1 MLLAE
6 VVMGLT
12 DTVRAVLDHKGIGVC
27 AVMPETP
34 VYEALEIMADKDIG
48 AVLVMDDAD
57 LCGIF
62 SERDYARKVILQG
75 KASRETP
82 VSEIMTSP
90 PVVTTLEQSV
100 DDCLRLMTDHR
111 IRHLPVVSQEA
122 VIGVLSIGDLVN
134 WIIRRQEEEIHHL
147 HHYISGSYPA

>member
-1 MLLAE
+1 MISSE
-6 VVMGLT
+6 VAMGLT

-48 AVLVMDDAD
+48 ALLVMEDAD

-62 SERDYARKVILQG
+62 SERDYARKVILHG
-75 KASRETP
+75 KASRETT
-82 VSEIMTSP
+82 VGEIMTSP
-90 PVVTTLEQSV
+90 AVVATLDQSV
-100 DDCLRLMTDHR
+100 DDCMRLMSDCH
-111 IRHLPVVSQEA
+111 IRHLPVVSREA
-122 VIGVLSIGDLVN
+122 VIGMLSIGDLVN

-147 HHYISGSYPA
+147 HHYIAGSYPA

>member
-1 MLLAE
+1 
-6 VVMGLT
+6 MGLT

-48 AVLVMDDAD
+48 AVLVMEDAD

-75 KASRETP
+75 KASRETT
-82 VSEIMTSP
+82 VGEIMTSP
-90 PVVTTLEQSV
+90 PVVTTLERSV
-100 DDCLRLMTDHR
+100 DDCLRVMTDNR
-111 IRHLPVVSQEA
+111 IRYLPVVSQEA
-122 VIGVLSIGDLVN
+122 VIGMLSIGDLVN

>member
-48 AVLVMDDAD
+48 AVLVMEDAD

-62 SERDYARKVILQG
+62 SERDYSRKVILQG
-75 KASRETP
+75 KASRDTT
-82 VSEIMTSP
+82 VGEIMTSP
-90 PVVTTLEQSV
+90 PVVTSLEQSV

-111 IRHLPVVSQEA
+111 IRYLPVVSQEA

-147 HHYISGSYPA
+147 HHYITGSYPA

>member
-1 MLLAE
+1 
-6 VVMGLT
+6 MGLT

-34 VYEALEIMADKDIG
+34 VYAALEIMADKDIG
-48 AVLVMDDAD
+48 AVLVMEDAD

-75 KASRETP
+75 KASRETT
-82 VSEIMTSP
+82 VGEIMTSP
-90 PVVTTLEQSV
+90 PVVATLDQSV

-111 IRHLPVVSQEA
+111 IRHLPVVSQKA

>member
-6 VVMGLT
+6 VAMGLT

-48 AVLVMDDAD
+48 AVLVMEDAD
-57 LCGIF
+57 LCGLF

-75 KASRETP
+75 KASRETT
-82 VSEIMTSP
+82 VGEIMTSP

-100 DDCLRLMTDHR
+100 DDCLRLMTDNR

-147 HHYISGSYPA
+147 HHYITGSYPA

>member
-1 MLLAE
+1 
-6 VVMGLT
+6 MGLT

-48 AVLVMDDAD
+48 AVLVMEDAN

-62 SERDYARKVILQG
+62 SERDYARKVILHG
-75 KASRETP
+75 KASRDTT
-82 VSEIMTSP
+82 VGEIMTSP
-90 PVVTTLEQSV
+90 PIVATLDQSV
-100 DDCLRLMTDHR
+100 DDCMRLMTDRH

-147 HHYISGSYPA
+147 HHYIAGSYPA

>member
-1 MLLAE
+1 
-6 VVMGLT
+6 MGLN
-12 DTVRAVLDHKGIGVC
+12 DTVRAVLDHKGVGVC
-27 AVMPETP
+27 AVTPETP

-48 AVLVMDDAD
+48 AVLVMDEAD

-75 KASRETP
+75 KASRETT
-82 VSEIMTSP
+82 VGELMTSP
-90 PVVTTLEQSV
+90 AIVATLDLSV
-100 DDCLRLMTDHR
+100 DDCMRLMTDYR
-111 IRHLPVVSQEA
+111 IRHLPVTGEDA

-147 HHYISGSYPA
+147 HHYIAGSYPA

>member
-1 MLLAE
+1 
-6 VVMGLT
+6 MGLN

-27 AVMPETP
+27 AVTPETP
-34 VYEALEIMADKDIG
+34 VYEALEIMAEKEIG
-48 AVLVMDDAD
+48 AVLVMEEAD

-75 KASRETP
+75 KASRETT
-82 VSEIMTSP
+82 VGEIMTSP
-90 PVVTTLEQSV
+90 AIVATLDLSV
-100 DDCLRLMTDHR
+100 DDCMRLMTDYR
-111 IRHLPVVSQEA
+111 IRHLPVTGEDA

-147 HHYISGSYPA
+147 HHYIAGSYPA

>member
-1 MLLAE
+1 
-6 VVMGLT
+6 MGLT

-100 DDCLRLMTDHR
+100 DDCLRLMTDYR